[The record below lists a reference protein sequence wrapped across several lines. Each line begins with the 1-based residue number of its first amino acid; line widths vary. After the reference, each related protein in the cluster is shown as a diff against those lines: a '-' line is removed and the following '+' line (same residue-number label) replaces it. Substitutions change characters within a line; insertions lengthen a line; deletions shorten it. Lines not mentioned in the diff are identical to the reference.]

1 MGVRNYMRGRKIRKL
16 ENERDSMTVV
26 RELETL
32 QREMGGK
39 RKSINFDEQLRDLNE
54 LEKQVIL
61 EERIKKLKA
70 RQQK

>member
-1 MGVRNYMRGRKIRKL
+1 MGVRNYVRGRQIRNL
-16 ENERDSMTVV
+16 EKERDSMTVV
-26 RELETL
+26 RELENL

-39 RKSINFDEQLRDLNE
+39 RESINFDEQLRDLNE

-70 RQQK
+70 KQQK

>member
-1 MGVRNYMRGRKIRKL
+1 MGVRNYMRARKIRKL

-26 RELETL
+26 RELENL

-39 RKSINFDEQLRDLNE
+39 RNPINFDEQLRDLNE

-70 RQQK
+70 KQQK